1 MTTTIDMGYQKNQK
15 ECTED
20 YNLHLEDVDIILYE
34 FTLIKLGH
42 FIKSTINILNEKLK
56 FMNSK

>member
-1 MTTTIDMGYQKNQK
+1 M
-15 ECTED
+15 
-20 YNLHLEDVDIILYE
+20 ILYE

-56 FMNSK
+56 FMNPTQTQRQTIVTPPNLDDDGSLVTI